1 MPVGYRIVYKLLL
14 IVFKP
19 FNNLAPEYITCFLS
33 NHIIH
38 LVCSV
43 LKTCLYFVN
52 LVLNILGGWGRAFPI
67 AAPRLWNAL
76 PADIKNSPTLAHFKG
91 SLKTH
96 LMKEA
101 FA

>member
-14 IVFKP
+14 IVFKSL
-19 FNNLAPEYITCFLS
+19 NDLAPEYITCL
-33 NHIIH
+33 
-38 LVCSV
+38 
-43 LKTCLYFVN
+43 LKPYNPPRMLRSKNMSLLCQPRSKHS
-52 LVLNILGGWGRAFPI
+52 WGDRAFSI

-76 PADIKNSPTLAHFKG
+76 PADIRNSPTLAHFKG